1 MRKRKIF
8 FQAYGK
14 SALAFL
20 ELSPT
25 LLQLNELAV
34 HVANGLLT
42 LGKARLK
49 HRETLKFIE
58 DDQKISASKNYLPD
72 KSAKYVTM

>member
-1 MRKRKIF
+1 MKGKRKCDEKEKCCSTKILF
-8 FQAYGK
+8 ANKRK

-20 ELSPT
+20 ELSAT

-42 LGKARLK
+42 LGKARLNTEK
-49 HRETLKFIE
+49 L
-58 DDQKISASKNYLPD
+58 
-72 KSAKYVTM
+72 